1 MNALAPASATVDD
14 EHGRH
19 FIVGN
24 VAINKSCILDD
35 DDNDDDDDDGG
46 DSNDIDDVAVVV
58 VVVDDSLQP
67 RQLEQQLA
75 S

>member
-1 MNALAPASATVDD
+1 VDD
-14 EHGRH
+14 VIELETVVDCDEPLAET
-19 FIVGN
+19 FDELYPV
-24 VAINKSCILDD
+24 V
-35 DDNDDDDDDGG
+35 
-46 DSNDIDDVAVVV
+46 DDVAVVVV

>member
-1 MNALAPASATVDD
+1 MDDVIELETVVDCDEPLAETFD
-14 EHGRH
+14 ELYP
-19 FIVGN
+19 V
-24 VAINKSCILDD
+24 V
-35 DDNDDDDDDGG
+35 
-46 DSNDIDDVAVVV
+46 DDVAVVV